1 MSWKAAFSTF
11 SSIGRTVRVKID
23 NTLEEF
29 LMRRKG
35 SPGMLQGILDQPII
49 VVVGSVS
56 VRLLR

>member
-29 LMRRKG
+29 FYATERIPRNA
-35 SPGMLQGILDQPII
+35 PGDP
-49 VVVGSVS
+49 
-56 VRLLR
+56 